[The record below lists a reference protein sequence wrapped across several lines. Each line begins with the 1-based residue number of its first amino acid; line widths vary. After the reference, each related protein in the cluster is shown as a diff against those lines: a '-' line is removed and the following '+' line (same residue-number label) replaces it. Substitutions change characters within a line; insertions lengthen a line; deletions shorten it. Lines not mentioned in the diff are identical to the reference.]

1 MIEPTR
7 DNLELHWHESSRG
20 GGYAGGGW
28 FYYINGKSDN
38 RRRFGSG
45 DNENDLVSKAK
56 AVEACLPF
64 AYGLYLEQQL
74 AADSRNTTH
83 DEYSK
88 RIRDNITV
96 CKLSDE
102 TPLDEVIRWRSDP
115 QSVGL
120 RHMDLLVGEKACY
133 KMDFNGFY
141 NLDNPS
147 AGNILLTV
155 ETSIELQRQDMAKLK
170 PKAQKPHI
178 EFACRRHQL
187 PKPKSVKD
195 YPATWEIL
203 WRMQATIG
211 GAMALMCDRVLGSI
225 IEQPTHEQP
234 DSQ

>member
-7 DNLELHWHESSRG
+7 ENLELHWHGSSPG

-45 DNENDLVSKAK
+45 DSEDDLVSKAK

-64 AYGLYLEQQL
+64 AYSLYLEERL

-83 DEYSK
+83 DEYSR

-102 TPLDEVIRWRSDP
+102 TPLDEAIRWRSDP

-133 KMDFNGFY
+133 KMDFNGFH
-141 NLDNPS
+141 NMDNPT
-147 AGNILLTV
+147 AEDILLTV
-155 ETSIELQRQDMAKLK
+155 ETSNELQRQDMAKLK

-178 EFACRRHQL
+178 ELACRRHHL
-187 PKPKSVKD
+187 PIPESVKD
-195 YPATWEIL
+195 YPATWEKL
-203 WRMQATIG
+203 WRMQATINV
-211 GAMALMCDRVLGSI
+211 AMALMCDSVLGSI
-225 IEQPTHEQP
+225 IEQPTPDQP
-234 DSQ
+234 EPQ